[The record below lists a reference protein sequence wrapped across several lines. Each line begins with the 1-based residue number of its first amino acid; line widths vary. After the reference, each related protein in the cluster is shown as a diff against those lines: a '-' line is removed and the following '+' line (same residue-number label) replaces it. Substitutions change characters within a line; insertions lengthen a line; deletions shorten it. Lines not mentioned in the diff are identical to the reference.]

1 MSFVIA
7 LSTSELI
14 ARVVKDHEKFTKRNL
29 KKSFKVFV
37 FRTFFRLRISF
48 KINTISEK
56 LLKRGFSRKD
66 LNITAIREYLLR
78 YEGNPILIST
88 ALLIVFAGTAV
99 SCLS

>member
-1 MSFVIA
+1 MRFVIA

-48 KINTISEK
+48 KINTI
-56 LLKRGFSRKD
+56 
-66 LNITAIREYLLR
+66 
-78 YEGNPILIST
+78 PISISK
-88 ALLIVFAGTAV
+88 AMI
-99 SCLS
+99 